1 MKDLST
7 ALAGQ
12 HVRALR
18 TEACLTQLQRLAD
31 SCRPSALRRSGS
43 GLLHWLR
50 KGQLG
55 PGYMTCRFDGPL
67 V

>member
-18 TEACLTQLQRLAD
+18 TEACLDRLQRLAD
-31 SCRPSALRRSGS
+31 TCRPSVLRRTGRAY
-43 GLLHWLR
+43 LAWLR

-55 PGYMTCRFDGPL
+55 PGYTACC
-67 V
+67 

>member
-12 HVRALR
+12 HVRSLR
-18 TEACLTQLQRLAD
+18 TEACLDRLQRLAD
-31 SCRPSALRRSGS
+31 CCRPSVLRRAVAAYGA
-43 GLLHWLR
+43 WLR

-55 PGYMTCRFDGPL
+55 PGYTCC
-67 V
+67 